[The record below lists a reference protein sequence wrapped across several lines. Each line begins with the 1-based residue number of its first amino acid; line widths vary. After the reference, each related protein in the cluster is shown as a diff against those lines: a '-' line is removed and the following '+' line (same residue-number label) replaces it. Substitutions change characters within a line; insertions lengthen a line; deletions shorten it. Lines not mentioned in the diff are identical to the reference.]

1 MKQNIFLNFMINSN
15 EVKNRNE
22 QEKNL
27 WQKK

>member
-15 EVKNRNE
+15 EVKNQNE
-22 QEKNL
+22 QENNL